1 MSRVMTFCLG
11 IYCGT
16 QGITALWEEDG
27 DVPYVTP
34 VLCLGLAQRKLA
46 ALDLCVL

>member
-1 MSRVMTFCLG
+1 MSRVMG

-16 QGITALWEEDG
+16 QSITAIWEED

-34 VLCLGLAQRKLA
+34 VLCLGLA
-46 ALDLCVL
+46 